1 MKRDLIKRPGARA
14 GERSFAAEWI
24 TAVTFRESDF
34 QLSLLSENYVHQNNK
49 LMDEVTDVRW
59 FLGTTMSPICADRGG
74 LEPRADRKLVII
86 MGVML
91 AMWWRRLRRR
101 GQDEGFETGW

>member
-1 MKRDLIKRPGARA
+1 
-14 GERSFAAEWI
+14 
-24 TAVTFRESDF
+24 
-34 QLSLLSENYVHQNNK
+34 
-49 LMDEVTDVRW
+49 MDEVTDAHW

-91 AMWWRRLRRR
+91 TMWWRRLRRR

>member
-1 MKRDLIKRPGARA
+1 MAPGESRILYLSIYVQR
-14 GERSFAAEWI
+14 G
-24 TAVTFRESDF
+24 THDESDF

-49 LMDEVTDVRW
+49 LMDEVTDAHW

-91 AMWWRRLRRR
+91 TMWWRRLRRR